1 MKIPKEELY
10 GLTSQMRRAAV
21 SVPYNIVEGCAR
33 SSQVE
38 YSRFFEMA
46 LGSLRELNYQFSLA
60 FRLGFIKDKDN
71 NISECKA
78 KLNEALKILAALFMT
93 MR

>member
-21 SVPYNIVEGCAR
+21 SVPSNIIEGCAR

-38 YSRFFEMA
+38 YSRFLEMA
-46 LGSLRELNYQFSLA
+46 LGSPRELNYQFSLA
-60 FRLGFIKDKDN
+60 FRLGFIKDMDN
-71 NISECKA
+71 NISACKA